1 MNKILVNTKNAY
13 QTDPKGTF
21 SQAVRAGNLI
31 YTTGLTARDVTGKII
46 GKGDVRV
53 QARQVFENIKNILAS
68 QGATMD
74 DVVKRTIYMRDIKQL
89 PEVYKVMSEYFTNPS
104 SFPACSCIQP
114 ANLADPDYLVE
125 VEVVAAVKE

>member
-1 MNKILVNTKNAY
+1 MGKVLVNTKDAY
-13 QTDPKGTF
+13 QTDPKGSF
-21 SQAVRAGNLI
+21 SQAVRVGNLI
-31 YTTGLTARDVTGKII
+31 YTTGLTARDVNGKIV
-46 GKGDVRV
+46 GKGDIRF
-53 QARQVFENIKNILAS
+53 QAKQVFENIKNILAAE
-68 QGATMD
+68 GATMD

-89 PEVYKVMSEYFTNPS
+89 PEVYQVMREYFTNPS